1 MNGNKDI
8 QEKVIRYQ
16 ILDGRIKALM
26 KRREMLVVKMVEI
39 GTTLSSIDE
48 IGKNK
53 ENEILLPLGSNV
65 HVPGALKD
73 IKRIVVELGANVAVE
88 EDVEE
93 AKKILEKRKNMINEG
108 VQATEDEIVNLSNE
122 FLRLESELRS
132 LMEEGKTESE
142 VG

>member
-26 KRREMLVVKMVEI
+26 KRREMLVVKMVEME
-39 GTTLSSIDE
+39 TTLNSIEE
-48 IGKNK
+48 IGKDKN
-53 ENEILLPLGSNV
+53 NEILLPLGSNV
-65 HVPGALKD
+65 HVPGSLKD
-73 IKRIVVELGANVAVE
+73 IKRIVIELGANVAVE

-108 VQATEDEIVNLSNE
+108 VQATEDEIVNLSNK
-122 FLRLESELRS
+122 FLILEAELRS
-132 LMEEGKTESE
+132 LMEKDKTGSQA
-142 VG
+142 G

>member
-93 AKKILEKRKNMINEG
+93 AKKILEKRKNMINDG
-108 VQATEDEIVNLSNE
+108 LRATEDEIVNLSNE
-122 FLRLESELRS
+122 FLRLEAELRS
-132 LMEEGKTESE
+132 LIEKDKTEDTA
-142 VG
+142 G

>member
-1 MNGNKDI
+1 MNGKKDV

-26 KRREMLVVKMVEI
+26 KRRELLVVKMVEI
-39 GTTLSSIDE
+39 ETTLSSIEE

-65 HVPGALKD
+65 HVPGTLKD
-73 IKRIVVELGANVAVE
+73 LKRIVVELGANIAME

-93 AKKILEKRKNMINEG
+93 VKKILEKRKSMINEG
-108 VQATEDEIVNLSNE
+108 LQATEDEIMNLSNE
-122 FLRLESELRS
+122 ILRLESELRI
-132 LMEEGKTESE
+132 LIEKEKTEPE

>member
-26 KRREMLVVKMVEI
+26 KRHEMLVVKMVEI

>member
-1 MNGNKDI
+1 MNGKKDI

-26 KRREMLVVKMVEI
+26 KRRELLIVKMVEI
-39 GTTLSSIDE
+39 ETTLNSIEE
-48 IGKNK
+48 IRKSK

-73 IKRIVVELGANVAVE
+73 IKRIVVELGANIALE

-93 AKKILEKRKNMINEG
+93 AKKILEKRKNMINDG
-108 VQATEDEIVNLSNE
+108 LQATEDEIVNLSNE
-122 FLRLESELRS
+122 FLRLEAELRS
-132 LMEEGKTESE
+132 LIEKDKTEDT

>member
-26 KRREMLVVKMVEI
+26 KRREMLLVKMVEI
-39 GTTLSSIDE
+39 ETTLNSVEE

-53 ENEILLPLGSNV
+53 ENEILLPLGSSV
-65 HVPGALKD
+65 HVAGTLKD

-132 LMEEGKTESE
+132 LMERDKTESE